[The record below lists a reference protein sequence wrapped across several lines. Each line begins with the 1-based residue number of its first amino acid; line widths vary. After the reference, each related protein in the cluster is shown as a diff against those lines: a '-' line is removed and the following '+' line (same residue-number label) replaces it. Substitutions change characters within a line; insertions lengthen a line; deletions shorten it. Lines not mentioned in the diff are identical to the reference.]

1 MKVST
6 EQESLSIQ
14 TLNFEVMSKSS
25 LKIKKISS
33 FAEMLNNGI
42 KIGNLRKA
50 VAVGDKVYVKVWWN

>member
-1 MKVST
+1 
-6 EQESLSIQ
+6 
-14 TLNFEVMSKSS
+14 MSKSS